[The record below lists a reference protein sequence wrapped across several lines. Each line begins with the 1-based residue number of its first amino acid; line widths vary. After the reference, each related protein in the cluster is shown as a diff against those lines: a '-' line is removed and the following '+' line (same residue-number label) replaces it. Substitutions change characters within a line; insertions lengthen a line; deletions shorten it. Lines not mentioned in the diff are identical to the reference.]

1 MTLCPLGS
9 RLELA
14 EPPPLQ
20 VSEVPP
26 PPTLW
31 KDALNPNPLGLSAE
45 CPADTWSPPGFQ
57 GAGCDQGAPPWQRKA
72 QPWRQR
78 PSSPLSK
85 GICVPQGCI
94 QAFQLEWI
102 RGGVIG
108 DVG

>member
-57 GAGCDQGAPPWQRKA
+57 GAGCDQGAPSLAA
-72 QPWRQR
+72 QSTALAAETQQPF
-78 PSSPLSK
+78 
-85 GICVPQGCI
+85 V
-94 QAFQLEWI
+94 
-102 RGGVIG
+102 
-108 DVG
+108 